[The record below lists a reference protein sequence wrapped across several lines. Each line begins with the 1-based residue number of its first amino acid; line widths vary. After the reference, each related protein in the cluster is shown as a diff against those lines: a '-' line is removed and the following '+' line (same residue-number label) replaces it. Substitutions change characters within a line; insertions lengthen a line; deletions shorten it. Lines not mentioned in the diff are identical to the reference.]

1 MILSNFDPAAHGW
14 ARLDHRG
21 FMATIGP
28 VWEKTEG
35 GVTRYAL
42 LTGPQHSNR
51 PGFVHGGVIAALA
64 EFALGMEC
72 HNAADGAP
80 FATVQCDVHYL
91 DGAEL
96 GAFLEVDCEVMRQT
110 RSITFVDGRIRVGS
124 RLVASARGVCKRR
137 RTGQT

>member
-14 ARLDHRG
+14 TRLQHQG

-28 VWEKTEG
+28 VWEKVEG
-35 GVTRYAL
+35 GVFRYAL
-42 LTGPQHSNR
+42 HTGLQHSNR

-64 EFALGMEC
+64 EFALAMEC

-80 FATVQCDVHYL
+80 FATVQCDIHYL

-96 GAFLEVDCEVMRQT
+96 GSFLEVDCEVTRQT
-110 RSITFVDGRIRVGS
+110 RSITFVDGKIRVGPL
-124 RLVASARGVCKRR
+124 LVATARGVCKQRR
-137 RTGQT
+137 AR